1 MGKKQ
6 ELIIF
11 SKSELVDPDHL
22 KEMVEKF
29 EKSSGKK
36 VALTISA
43 GAFIHIDELKDLLL
57 ETVPQTSSSTES
69 EAREAFENSEAK
81 HQKFYDL
88 KDDSRHAKKYTLT
101 RIDDYN
107 FEVHGERI
115 EEIVRMTNMGYIDGV
130 NRVYDVME
138 KMGIIR
144 KIKSQLV
151 HDLENG
157 GKTGFFEGEADIE
170 SPNVWIADKK
180 FSLENILFMKASQ
193 D

>member
-1 MGKKQ
+1 
-6 ELIIF
+6 
-11 SKSELVDPDHL
+11 
-22 KEMVEKF
+22 
-29 EKSSGKK
+29 
-36 VALTISA
+36 
-43 GAFIHIDELKDLLL
+43 
-57 ETVPQTSSSTES
+57 
-69 EAREAFENSEAK
+69 
-81 HQKFYDL
+81 
-88 KDDSRHAKKYTLT
+88 
-101 RIDDYN
+101 
-107 FEVHGERI
+107 
-115 EEIVRMTNMGYIDGV
+115 MGYIDGV